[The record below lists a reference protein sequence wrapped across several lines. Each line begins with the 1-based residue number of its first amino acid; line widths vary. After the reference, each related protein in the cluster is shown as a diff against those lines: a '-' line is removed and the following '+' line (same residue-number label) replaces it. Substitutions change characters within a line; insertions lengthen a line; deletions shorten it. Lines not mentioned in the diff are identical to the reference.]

1 MERLVAAQLENFG
14 RALFQAAGISAAD
27 ASLVAASLV
36 AANLRGHDSHGVM
49 RIPYYVAAVQEG
61 RLNPG
66 AELTVT
72 SETPALVVC
81 DAGWGFGQV
90 QAHRLVRLLIPKA
103 RALGVACGAMQRSG
117 H

>member
-1 MERLVAAQLENFG
+1 MPTFKAAQLEMLG
-14 RALFQAAGISAAD
+14 RALFRAAGISAED
-27 ASLVAASLV
+27 AAIVATSLV

-61 RLNPG
+61 RLKPE
-66 AELTVT
+66 ADLQVMA
-72 SETPALVVC
+72 ETPAMVVC

-90 QAHRLVRLLIPKA
+90 QAHRLLKLLLPRA
-103 RALGVACGAMQRSG
+103 RSLGVSCGAMQRSG